1 MVAHSLEI
9 NHLHICSLLN
19 CDLFLL
25 YHHQRKKKKKYQSV
39 NQKLETSFKQVR
51 LKFN

>member
-1 MVAHSLEI
+1 MAAHSLEI

-25 YHHQRKKKKKYQSV
+25 YHHQRKKEKISV
-39 NQKLETSFKQVR
+39 SKSKTGD
-51 LKFN
+51 KF